1 MLLLM
6 LELVLRL
13 GMGPCVCSFF
23 LISMSLGDRA
33 VLVQVIFKQ
42 LVGGSSWVYLF
53 IFETLSHYV
62 SKAVLEPLC
71 RPGWL

>member
-1 MLLLM
+1 
-6 LELVLRL
+6 
-13 GMGPCVCSFF
+13 
-23 LISMSLGDRA
+23 MSLGVRA

-42 LVGGSSWVYLF
+42 LVGGTSWVYLF
-53 IFETLSHYV
+53 IFETVSLYV